1 MIYRKIAGI
10 KTSGNFLSFMHSIS
24 KQKGRKSINDD
35 KI

>member
-10 KTSGNFLSFMHSIS
+10 KTSGNFLFFMHCIS
-24 KQKGRKSINDD
+24 TQKDRKSTNDD